1 MKFIAL
7 TLYFA
12 FLAPCWWQ
20 RLARKGNAEARLLL
34 DKTRGDIT
42 VESFISKILSQCRE
56 VMDRHKTFSR
66 IEYSK
71 PGKYRSLEMEMVE
84 IKVSPVVLN
93 FHKTFM
99 TETDGAI
106 RVFTKILQN
115 LQFESFSHIPCLY
128 LNLSPAK
135 SFYWNRI
142 EIFCFSSLLSW
153 MCLCRPWPCPNFRN
167 GYRTRRAAF

>member
-20 RLARKGNAEARLLL
+20 RLARKGNAKERLLL
-34 DKTRGDIT
+34 DKKRGDIT

-71 PGKYRSLEMEMVE
+71 PGKYRSLEMEMVD

-93 FHKTFM
+93 VHKTFM
-99 TETDGAI
+99 TVTDGAM
-106 RVFTKILQN
+106 RTFTIILQN